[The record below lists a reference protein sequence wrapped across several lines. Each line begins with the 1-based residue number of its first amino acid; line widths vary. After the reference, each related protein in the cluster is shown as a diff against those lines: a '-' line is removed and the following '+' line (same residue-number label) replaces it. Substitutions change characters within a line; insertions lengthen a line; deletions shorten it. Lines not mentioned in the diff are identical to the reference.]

1 MSKFELVEDIF
12 IVLDLVVSFVAAILM
27 GKGYNTAPDQL
38 FFLGG
43 ISLIVAV
50 IAMICKR
57 VFKK

>member
-1 MSKFELVEDIF
+1 MSKLELVEDIF
-12 IVLDLVVSFVAAILM
+12 IVLDLVVSFIAAFLM

-43 ISLIVAV
+43 LFLFIAV

>member
-1 MSKFELVEDIF
+1 MSKLELVEDIF
-12 IVLDLVVSFVAAILM
+12 IVLDLVISVIAVILM

-38 FFLGG
+38 FFFGG
-43 ISLIVAV
+43 IFLIIAV

>member
-12 IVLDLVVSFVAAILM
+12 IVLDLVVSFAAVILM
-27 GKGYNTAPDQL
+27 GKGFIKASDQL
-38 FFLGG
+38 FLVGGFFLF
-43 ISLIVAV
+43 IAV

>member
-12 IVLDLVVSFVAAILM
+12 IVLDLVVSFIAAILM
-27 GKGYNTAPDQL
+27 GKGYNTAPDRL
-38 FFLGG
+38 FFFGG

-57 VFKK
+57 VFEK